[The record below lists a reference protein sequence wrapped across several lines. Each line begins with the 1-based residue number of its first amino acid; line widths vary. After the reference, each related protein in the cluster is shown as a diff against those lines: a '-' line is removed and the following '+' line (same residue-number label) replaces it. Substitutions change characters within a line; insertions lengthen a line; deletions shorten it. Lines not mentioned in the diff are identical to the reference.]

1 MLERFLIGRYLG
13 KTLVDGL
20 GDILDNAR
28 WVVGFRVYIEWDVS
42 WFRKGSM
49 CAVLQIYIEEVNR
62 VLVYFD
68 RDSQTVF
75 VEDGTKLLLDQICL
89 FT

>member
-1 MLERFLIGRYLG
+1 MIVPGHVKCILIEGCCLLERFLIGRYLG

-20 GDILDNAR
+20 RDILDNAR

-49 CAVLQIYIEEVNR
+49 SAVLQI
-62 VLVYFD
+62 
-68 RDSQTVF
+68 
-75 VEDGTKLLLDQICL
+75 
-89 FT
+89 